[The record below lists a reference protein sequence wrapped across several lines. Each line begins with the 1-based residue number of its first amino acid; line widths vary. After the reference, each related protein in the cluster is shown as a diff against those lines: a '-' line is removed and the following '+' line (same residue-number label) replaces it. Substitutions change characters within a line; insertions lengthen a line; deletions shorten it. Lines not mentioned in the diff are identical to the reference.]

1 VDSVRFVDIQLQFL
15 IVNRSAIR
23 IAIRFAACAA
33 VLFLVV
39 HLYTTIIRVNPTT
52 VALTFLVFVLI
63 VSAVWGLRYAL
74 FTAFVATAAFNYY
87 FLPPIHTFTIS
98 GTQNWIALLA
108 FLTTAGIASQLSDRA
123 RKQTE
128 EAVGRRRE
136 LERLYSF
143 SQLLLTSDNVLQLLN
158 AMPNHVIESFG
169 VAAATIYLP
178 EKGNIYRA
186 GIEAP
191 DLDTDQLKSIIARG
205 EPMMDQQRNLSF
217 APLKM
222 GVRTVGAL
230 GVVGQLSRQT
240 LDAMG
245 SLIAIAV
252 ERANAVETLTRSE
265 TTREGE
271 KLRSAILD
279 SVTHE
284 FRTPLTSIKASI
296 TSLMSNQGL
305 SADDRGELM
314 TVINEESD
322 RLNRLIGEAAEVAQL
337 ESHEFQLDLQAC
349 RIVEL
354 VQAAVEDV
362 KQVMGK
368 HPVEIRV
375 PEDISVR
382 LDADRIKEVLIQLL
396 ENAAKYSTPESPI
409 RITAEKKGT
418 DFELSVADQ
427 GVGIDDMEQ
436 DLIFDK
442 FYRGR
447 NQRYRVQGTGMG
459 LAIVKAIVEAHGG
472 KIGVTSQL
480 GCGSVFH
487 IVLPMKS

>member
-1 VDSVRFVDIQLQFL
+1 MNQ
-15 IVNRSAIR
+15 SAIR
-23 IAIRFAACAA
+23 VVLRFATCAV
-33 VLFLVV
+33 VLFVVV
-39 HLYTTIIRVNPTT
+39 HLYTAIIRVNPTT

-63 VSAVWGLRYAL
+63 VSALWGLGYAL

-87 FLPPIHTFTIS
+87 FLPPLGTFTIAD
-98 GTQNWIALLA
+98 TQNWIALLA
-108 FLTTAGIASQLSDRA
+108 FLTTAVIASQLSDRA

-143 SQLLLTSDNVLQLLN
+143 SQQLLTADNVLQLLN
-158 AMPNHVIESFG
+158 AVPNHVIESFD
-169 VAAATIYLP
+169 VAAAAVYLP

-191 DLDTDQLKSIIARG
+191 ELDADQLKSIIARG
-205 EPMMDQQRNLSF
+205 EPMMDHQRNLSF

-230 GVVGQLSRQT
+230 GVAGHLSRQT

-271 KLRSAILD
+271 RLRSAILD

-284 FRTPLTSIKASI
+284 FRTPLTAIKASI
-296 TSLMSNQGL
+296 TSLMSNTGL
-305 SADDRGELM
+305 SADDRRELM

-322 RLNRLIGEAAEVAQL
+322 RLNRLVGEAAEVAQL

-349 RIVEL
+349 RVIDL
-354 VQAAVEDV
+354 LQAAVDDV

-368 HPVEIRV
+368 HPVEIRM
-375 PEDISVR
+375 PEDITAH
-382 LDADRIKEVLIQLL
+382 LDADRIKEVLVQLL
-396 ENAAKYSTPESPI
+396 ENAAKYSPPESPI
-409 RITAEKKGT
+409 RITAEMQKAELQMQKKDT
-418 DFELSVADQ
+418 NLELSVADQ
-427 GVGIDDMEQ
+427 GAGIDDMEQ
-436 DLIFDK
+436 TLIFDK
-442 FYRGR
+442 FYRGK

-472 KIGVTSQL
+472 KITVTSQL
-480 GCGSVFH
+480 GCGSVFR
-487 IVLPMKS
+487 IVLPMRP

>member
-1 VDSVRFVDIQLQFL
+1 MSV
-15 IVNRSAIR
+15 
-23 IAIRFAACAA
+23 AIRFAACAA
-33 VLFLVV
+33 LLFIVV
-39 HLYTTIIRVNPTT
+39 WLYTRAIRVNPTT
-52 VALTFLVFVLI
+52 VALTFLISVLV
-63 VSAVWGLRYAL
+63 VSALWGLRYAL

-87 FLPPIHTFTIS
+87 FLPPIGTFTIA

-108 FLTTAGIASQLSDRA
+108 FLTTAVIASQLSDRA
-123 RKQTE
+123 RKQTA
-128 EAVGRRRE
+128 EAVSRRRE

-143 SQLLLTSDNVLQLLN
+143 SQLLLTADNVLQLLN
-158 AMPNHVIESFG
+158 EVPQHVIDCFG
-169 VAAATIYLP
+169 VAAAAVYVP
-178 EKGNIYRA
+178 ERGNIYRS
-186 GIEAP
+186 GIESP
-191 DLDTDQLKSIIARG
+191 DLNADQIKSIIARG
-205 EPMMDQQRNLSF
+205 EPMMDRERSVSF

-222 GVRTVGAL
+222 GVRTVGAI
-230 GVVGQLSRQT
+230 GVAGYLSRQT

-296 TSLMSNQGL
+296 TSLMSTPGL
-305 SADDRGELM
+305 SADDRQELM

-349 RIVEL
+349 RFIDL
-354 VQAAVEDV
+354 VHAALADV
-362 KQVMGK
+362 KQVLGK
-368 HPVEIRV
+368 HPVDIHV
-375 PEDISVR
+375 PESITVR
-382 LDADRIKEVLIQLL
+382 LDADRIKEVLVQLL
-396 ENAAKYSTPESPI
+396 ENAAKYSAPESPI
-409 RITAEKKGT
+409 HITAELKPASL
-418 DFELSVADQ
+418 DVSVADQ
-427 GVGIDDMEQ
+427 GAGIDDMEQ
-436 DLIFDK
+436 ALIFDK
-442 FYRGR
+442 FYRGK

-480 GCGSVFH
+480 RCGSVFH
-487 IVLPMKS
+487 IVLPMQA

>member
-1 VDSVRFVDIQLQFL
+1 M
-15 IVNRSAIR
+15 IVNQSGMKVLF
-23 IAIRFAACAA
+23 RFAACAA
-33 VLFLVV
+33 LLLIIVW
-39 HLYTTIIRVNPTT
+39 LYTQGIRVNPTT
-52 VALTFLVFVLI
+52 VALTFLISVLI
-63 VSAVWGLRYAL
+63 VSALWGLRYAL

-87 FLPPIHTFTIS
+87 FLPPVGTFTIA

-108 FLTTAGIASQLSDRA
+108 FLTTAVIASQLSDRA

-128 EAVGRRRE
+128 EAVSRRRE

-143 SQLLLTSDNVLQLLN
+143 SQQLLTADNVLQLLN
-158 AMPNHVIESFG
+158 DVPQHVIDSFG
-169 VAAATIYLP
+169 VAAAAVYVP
-178 EKGNIYRA
+178 EKGNIYRS
-186 GIEAP
+186 GIESP
-191 DLDTDQLKSIIARG
+191 DLDADQLKSIIARG
-205 EPMMDQQRNLSF
+205 EPMMDRERNVSF

-222 GVRTVGAL
+222 GVRTVGAI
-230 GVVGQLSRQT
+230 GVVGYLSRQT

-252 ERANAVETLTRSE
+252 ERANAVENLTRSE

-271 KLRSAILD
+271 RLRSAILD

-296 TSLMSNQGL
+296 TSLMSTPGL
-305 SADDRGELM
+305 SADDRQELM

-349 RIVEL
+349 RFIDL
-354 VQAAVEDV
+354 VRAALADV
-362 KQVMGK
+362 KQVLGK
-368 HPVEIRV
+368 HPVDIRV
-375 PEDISVR
+375 PEHITVR
-382 LDADRIKEVLIQLL
+382 LDADRIKEVLVQLL
-396 ENAAKYSTPESPI
+396 ENAAKYSASESPI
-409 RITAEKKGT
+409 HITAELNSGNL
-418 DFELSVADQ
+418 EVSIADQ
-427 GVGIDDMEQ
+427 GAGIDDMEQ
-436 DLIFDK
+436 ALIFDK
-442 FYRGR
+442 FYRGK

-487 IVLPMKS
+487 IVLPMKA